1 MVTEIGEQI
10 TAHAKQ
16 RAQNAGARNVTTHIC
31 AGDIADEI
39 LDMAEVEKAGILVP
53 DHRGLGRAR
62 ETLFGSVSQ
71 KVLHHSY
78 GEIGQRAGGG
88 LLHAIVKHLIRPR
101 KTFSVSR

>member
-10 TAHAKQ
+10 IAHAKQ

-53 DHRGLGRAR
+53 GHRGLGRAR
-62 ETLFGSVSQ
+62 ETLAWQCLAESAAPLMG
-71 KVLHHSY
+71 K
-78 GEIGQRAGGG
+78 
-88 LLHAIVKHLIRPR
+88 
-101 KTFSVSR
+101 

>member
-1 MVTEIGEQI
+1 MHFATAAEEVTTVTVVTEIGEQI

-53 DHRGLGRAR
+53 GQRGLGRAR
-62 ETLFGSVSQ
+62 DLVWQCLAESAAPLMG
-71 KVLHHSY
+71 K
-78 GEIGQRAGGG
+78 
-88 LLHAIVKHLIRPR
+88 
-101 KTFSVSR
+101 